1 MNKIHYI
8 VCVALGLA
16 LWSACRHGGTDKK
29 EETEMIQWN
38 RLPDLPGMEGT
49 ASLGVS
55 APFTGVTGNRLIV
68 AGGCNFPDKP
78 VAEGGTK
85 QYYAEIW
92 TLDLSADSAQWTNAG
107 VLPRAVAY
115 GASIGTP
122 YGIVCAGGNDS
133 ASSFT
138 DVFLLS
144 ANDTSEACTIR
155 PLPSLPVAMDNFAAT
170 YMDGKVYVAGG
181 NANGTPSHAFYYL
194 DLSVRTDSGR
204 WEKLPDF
211 PGAARVQPV
220 LVAQHCGNEEY
231 RLYLAGGFQPG
242 TTETPPQI
250 PDEILAFSPRTGTWE
265 TETAL
270 PPLSDGNPRTLTGG
284 CAVACGDSAM
294 LFFGGVN
301 YTRFFDAVDRPR
313 QMALARAAN
322 DTRRLEALQ
331 SEAAGYLR
339 HPVDWYRFNDEV
351 LHYDVRS
358 RTWTNRGAYE
368 AVARAGAG
376 ALFHNRRLIVV
387 NGEIKPGIRTPRVS
401 VGMF

>member
-16 LWSACRHGGTDKK
+16 LWSACRQGGTDKK

-38 RLPDLPGMEGT
+38 CLPDLPGMEGT

-85 QYYAEIW
+85 RYYAEIW

-107 VLPRAVAY
+107 VLPHAVAY

-133 ASSFT
+133 ESSFT

-220 LVAQHCGNEEY
+220 LVAQHCRNEEY

-250 PDEILAFSPRTGTWE
+250 PDEVLAFSPRTGTWE
-265 TETAL
+265 TETVL

-313 QMALARAAN
+313 QMVLARAAN

-331 SEAAGYLR
+331 SEATGYLR

-387 NGEIKPGIRTPRVS
+387 NGEIKPGIRTPRVNI
-401 VGMF
+401 GMF

>member
-1 MNKIHYI
+1 
-8 VCVALGLA
+8 
-16 LWSACRHGGTDKK
+16 
-29 EETEMIQWN
+29 
-38 RLPDLPGMEGT
+38 
-49 ASLGVS
+49 
-55 APFTGVTGNRLIV
+55 
-68 AGGCNFPDKP
+68 
-78 VAEGGTK
+78 
-85 QYYAEIW
+85 
-92 TLDLSADSAQWTNAG
+92 
-107 VLPRAVAY
+107 
-115 GASIGTP
+115 
-122 YGIVCAGGNDS
+122 
-133 ASSFT
+133 
-138 DVFLLS
+138 
-144 ANDTSEACTIR
+144 
-155 PLPSLPVAMDNFAAT
+155 MDNFAAT

-250 PDEILAFSPRTGTWE
+250 PDELLAFSPRTGTWE

-387 NGEIKPGIRTPRVS
+387 NGEIKPGIRTPRVNI
-401 VGMF
+401 GMF